1 MAKVKSALEIA
12 LEKAD
17 KIGVL
22 SPEEKDM
29 MKDEGKIT
37 EILRGFFLGKI
48 DSNVLWQRFKGSK
61 PALLRIAQMNLID
74 TLSVN
79 SLPEELQ
86 SKKKGI
92 LAIET
97 LKEQPNTVVIESS
110 LQALEV
116 LKKEYEEMIA
126 QATEDLRKH
135 IESNPQLRVKQ
146 MRAPD
151 GRTMQVAVSVE
162 EAVKAKLE
170 EYMSRNEEQYLG
182 EFSGIIEELKMQVR

>member
-1 MAKVKSALEIA
+1 MANVKSALEIA

-37 EILRGFFLGKI
+37 EILREFFLGKI
-48 DSNVLWQRFKGSK
+48 DSNGLWQRFKGSK
-61 PALLRIAQMNLID
+61 PALLRTAQMNLID
-74 TLSVN
+74 TLSIN

-110 LQALEV
+110 LQAIEV

-126 QATEDLRKH
+126 QITADLIKH
-135 IESNPQLRVKQ
+135 IESNPQLRMKQ
-146 MRAPD
+146 VRTPD

-162 EAVKAKLE
+162 EAVKAKLD
-170 EYMSRNEEQYLG
+170 EYLSQNEEQYLG

>member
-1 MAKVKSALEIA
+1 MANVKSALELA

-22 SPEEKDM
+22 TTEEKNL

-37 EILRGFFLGKI
+37 EILREFFLGKI
-48 DSNVLWQRFKGSK
+48 DSNGLWQKFKGSK
-61 PALLRIAQMNLID
+61 PALLRTAQMSLID
-74 TLSVN
+74 TLGTN
-79 SLPEELQ
+79 GLPEELQ

-92 LAIET
+92 LAIES

-116 LKKEYEEMIA
+116 LKKEYDDMIVQVTA
-126 QATEDLRKH
+126 DLKKH
-135 IESNPQLRVKQ
+135 IESNPQLRMKQ

-162 EAVKAKLE
+162 EAVKAKLD
-170 EYMSRNEEQYLG
+170 EYMSQHEEQYAN
-182 EFSGIIEELKMQVR
+182 EFSGIIEELKMQV